1 MPNLVKTINLTD
13 GDKATLESILHQGT
27 VEARTYIR
35 AKILLLKSEGR
46 SNESIADKLDICVT
60 AVRLCID
67 KYNTGGI
74 KAALQDNKGRGRKA
88 EITDADITWVINK
101 HARNRRILGIRLN
114 CGIRPALHAL
124 SIPLQSRKGIPAWCL

>member
-1 MPNLVKTINLTD
+1 MPNLVKPINLTD
-13 GDKATLESILHQGT
+13 DEKATLEGILRQST

-35 AKILLLKSEGR
+35 AKILLLKSECR

-67 KYNTGGI
+67 KYNAGGI

-88 EITDADITWVINK
+88 EITDANIK
-101 HARNRRILGIRLN
+101 
-114 CGIRPALHAL
+114 CGR
-124 SIPLQSRKGIPAWCL
+124 SWSV